1 MERINKATLFGNLLF
16 EERKR
21 KKFSKTAC
29 GSVLPFYSWNIPLCS
44 EKKGFCNC
52 SHLIIIIFVQ

>member
-29 GSVLPFYSWNIPLCS
+29 GSVLPFYSRNIPLCS
-44 EKKGFCNC
+44 EKER
-52 SHLIIIIFVQ
+52 IY

>member
-16 EERKR
+16 EERER

-29 GSVLPFYSWNIPLCS
+29 RLGIAVYSRNIPLCS
-44 EKKGFCNC
+44 EKERINQDYSIEKIGY
-52 SHLIIIIFVQ
+52 